1 MRVIGSRKQYR
12 VTARPTG
19 DALKAGGA
27 LQEVALA
34 LAAVPTTAI
43 RIGVYRFATHAEANA
58 HAEAAQ
64 ARAIAANLQAR
75 KTRG

>member
-1 MRVIGSRKQYR
+1 MRVVGSRRQYR
-12 VTARPTG
+12 LEARPSAA
-19 DALKAGGA
+19 ALKAGSA

-43 RIGVYRFATHAEANA
+43 PVGIYRFASHAEANA
-58 HAEAAQ
+58 HADAAQ

-75 KTRG
+75 IPRD

>member
-1 MRVIGSRKQYR
+1 MRTVGSRVQYR
-12 VTARPTG
+12 VTSQPSAA
-19 DALKAGGA
+19 ALKSAAG

-43 RIGVYRFATHAEANA
+43 RVGVYRFATHADANA

-64 ARAIAANLQAR
+64 ARAIAANMRERALAR
-75 KTRG
+75 